1 MSSDSEYR
9 FPATH
14 DDLDV
19 VLETFHVLEPLHA
32 SIAMPVYG
40 RAYKLHSR
48 EWNHTVTADK
58 ILGPAW
64 FLDLPVISS
73 LNVVPPKVLVSPRWH
88 SQIDDT
94 PSH

>member
-1 MSSDSEYR
+1 M
-9 FPATH
+9 
-14 DDLDV
+14 
-19 VLETFHVLEPLHA
+19 
-32 SIAMPVYG
+32 
-40 RAYKLHSR
+40 
-48 EWNHTVTADK
+48 TADK

-94 PSH
+94 ILIALAILRSGDAP